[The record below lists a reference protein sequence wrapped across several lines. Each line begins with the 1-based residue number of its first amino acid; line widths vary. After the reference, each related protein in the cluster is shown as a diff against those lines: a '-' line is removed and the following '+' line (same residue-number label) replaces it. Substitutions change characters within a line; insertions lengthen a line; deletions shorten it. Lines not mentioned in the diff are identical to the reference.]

1 MSFVLILG
9 VCLYVIGVLFILG
22 ALIKDLLDKDYF
34 STDISNILIF
44 FTGFL
49 WCVIGMLLIFSES
62 AEILVA
68 S

>member
-49 WCVIGMLLIFSES
+49 
-62 AEILVA
+62 
-68 S
+68 

>member
-9 VCLYVIGVLFILG
+9 VCLYVIGALFILG

-34 STDISNILIF
+34 STDISNILIL

-49 WCVIGMLLIFSES
+49 
-62 AEILVA
+62 
-68 S
+68 